1 MDLNLVVLAGKIAA
15 DPERREFASG
25 ARLLRLLVAVRQDV
39 PQRRVD
45 VLPVAYWEPPDAI
58 WDADIAIG
66 DRAWVSG
73 TVQRRFWAADEGRRS
88 RLELLAAQ
96 VQVRQEGESAT

>member
-1 MDLNLVVLAGKIAA
+1 M
-15 DPERREFASG
+15 
-25 ARLLRLLVAVRQDV
+25 RQDE
-39 PQRRVD
+39 PHRRVD
-45 VLPVAYWEPPDAI
+45 VLPVAYWEPPDAL

-96 VQVRQEGESAT
+96 VQVRREGASAA